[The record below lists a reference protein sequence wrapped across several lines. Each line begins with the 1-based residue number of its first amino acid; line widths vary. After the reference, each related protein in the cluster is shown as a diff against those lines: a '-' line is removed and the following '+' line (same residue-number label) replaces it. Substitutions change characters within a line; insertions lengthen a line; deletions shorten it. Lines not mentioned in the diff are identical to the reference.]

1 MVDLKKKESFVV
13 LKTLSISELNRD
25 YTKEEKT
32 EMFPVTYKYLKKFR
46 ERFGDDVKVTYIRE
60 NYIEVKD

>member
-1 MVDLKKKESFVV
+1 

-25 YTKEEKT
+25 YTKEEKI